1 MVAERETVEETRETL
16 IAAKQKHE
24 NIEHKQDILEMEFD
38 DSPRRERSKRG
49 AVKKA
54 SEKVNERV
62 RIKDTEQS
70 NGDRSKAQTRKKGRK
85 LDADKYVTNNEET
98 DGSEG
103 IEREQYVDKTKP
115 NKQLKGSRIRGKVE
129 KNLETGTENIS
140 EAQGEQMND
149 VIDSDIEIVAP
160 SKRTGAKRKATDD
173 QTTESD
179 MERESTTQDE
189 TSPEEGIKTTQG
201 KKTKRR
207 NAVGRQESSSADELT
222 ERNAKK
228 KAKGK
233 HANVI
238 QSETSDDEP
247 AKVARGGRRNRKH
260 PHTLHREI
268 SHADAMETGT
278 DNSTGAKKEKS
289 SGCGSV
295 GANAK
300 SEIKGDAKEIET
312 TDDEI
317 VNVDAVEETTASK
330 NTKIGEHSTRGDTTA
345 DSESEYERKGKL
357 EATEHSS
364 TKTRNNHHSATNDAV
379 SDSEPKRKVKQR
391 FGDKKNEEP
400 EIEEISDDNEES
412 KNRQRPGRNQAE
424 IDEIEIE
431 AAEPEPKK
439 QHKKRKKGKPKVKV
453 NLRRIAQEVD
463 FSSEEEEQTKPSE
476 PIVHEAVV
484 HHRATS
490 FYEPIL
496 KEADLYSE

>member
-1 MVAERETVEETRETL
+1 MVIERETVEETIGTL
-16 IAAKQKHE
+16 IETNQKDHK
-24 NIEHKQDILEMEFD
+24 IEHKQDILEMEFD

-62 RIKDTEQS
+62 RITDTEQS
-70 NGDRSKAQTRKKGRK
+70 NGDRSQAQTRNRGRK
-85 LDADKYVTNNEET
+85 LDADKYVTNNGET
-98 DGSEG
+98 DGSERM
-103 IEREQYVDKTKP
+103 EREQNVDKIKP

-160 SKRTGAKRKATDD
+160 SKRTRAKRKAADD

-207 NAVGRQESSSADELT
+207 NAIGRQESSSPADELT
-222 ERNAKK
+222 ERNGKK

-233 HANVI
+233 RANII

-247 AKVARGGRRNRKH
+247 AKVARRERRNRKH
-260 PHTLHREI
+260 PQRET
-268 SHADAMETGT
+268 SHEDAMETGT

-295 GANAK
+295 GANAE
-300 SEIKGDAKEIET
+300 SEIKGDEKEIKT
-312 TDDEI
+312 TDDEMDG
-317 VNVDAVEETTASK
+317 VDAVKETTASR
-330 NTKIGEHSTRGDTTA
+330 NTKIDEHNTRGDTTA
-345 DSESEYERKGKL
+345 DNESEYERKSKL

-364 TKTRNNHHSATNDAV
+364 AKGRNKNYHSATNDAV
-379 SDSEPKRKVKQR
+379 SDSEPERRVKQH
-391 FGDKKNEEP
+391 KKNEEP
-400 EIEEISDDNEES
+400 EIKEISDDNEES
-412 KNRQRPGRNQAE
+412 ERRNRAGRNQVE
-424 IDEIEIE
+424 TDEIEIQ

-439 QHKKRKKGKPKVKV
+439 RHKKKKKGKPKVKV
-453 NLRRIAQEVD
+453 NIHRIAQEVN
-463 FSSEEEEQTKPSE
+463 FSSEDEQAKPSE
-476 PIVHEAVV
+476 AIIHEAVV
-484 HHRATS
+484 HHHATS